1 MADEKQ
7 IKVCYLS
14 DGKYVFYPK
23 TASNLVVNAEGVTV
37 EDRLLAIEKQDIAT
51 QQFVRDEI
59 LKASF
64 GEVQLPELDGFASK
78 EYVDQKIA
86 EIEIPEGAVGE
97 QGPQGEVGPMGPE
110 GPIGPQG
117 IQGERGEKGDQGEQ
131 GPEGPMGPQGEQ
143 GIQGE
148 MGPQGPQGPQGEK
161 GEKGDPGSFDVD
173 TELEGL
179 LTNSKTLVG
188 AINELFNMIKELHD
202 MVPEPEEPEEPEQP
216 EDPEIEVKDSI
227 YYGYIPYEVY
237 GDISGFQDVTMDMI
251 MNEEAGMEETKDALE
266 KQSIGVVPEGALI
279 MVAIPVENSFVAR
292 KDDGLGNAIPFD
304 ESTVGANGVE
314 MEIGGKMF
322 KVYGELAL
330 VAGERFIYIG

>member
-23 TASNLVVNAEGVTV
+23 TASNLVVNAEGITV
-37 EDRLLAIEKQDIAT
+37 EDRLLAIENQDIAS

-59 LKASF
+59 AKAVF
-64 GEVQLPELDGFASK
+64 GEVQMPEVSGYATE

-86 EIEIPEGAVGE
+86 EIELLEGP
-97 QGPQGEVGPMGPE
+97 QGPQGPVGPE
-110 GPIGPQG
+110 GPMGPQG
-117 IQGERGEKGDQGEQ
+117 IQGIQGEKGEQGIQ

-143 GIQGE
+143 GPQGE
-148 MGPQGPQGPQGEK
+148 IGPEGPMGPQGP
-161 GEKGDPGSFDVD
+161 KGDTGTFDID

-188 AINELFNMIKELHD
+188 AINELYNMIQELHAL
-202 MVPEPEEPEEPEQP
+202 VPEEPEEPQP
-216 EDPEIEVKDSI
+216 EEPETSEEEVI

-237 GDISGFQDVTMDMI
+237 GDNVTGFQDVTIDMI
-251 MNEEAGMEETKDALE
+251 KNENAGMQETKVALE
-266 KQSIGVVPEGALI
+266 KQSIGEVPEGALI
-279 MVAIPVENSFVAR
+279 MVAIPAANSFVAK
-292 KDDGLGNAIPFD
+292 KDDGLGNAVAFD
-304 ESTVGANGVE
+304 ESTMGANGLE
-314 MEIGGKMF
+314 MEIDGKAH

>member
-1 MADEKQ
+1 MADDKQ

-37 EDRLLAIEKQDIAT
+37 EDRLLAIEKQDIAS

-59 LKASF
+59 AKAVF
-64 GEVQLPELDGFASK
+64 GEVQIPEVDGFATK

-86 EIEIPEGAVGE
+86 EIEVPEGVV
-97 QGPQGEVGPMGPE
+97 GPQGPAGEQGPMGPE

-117 IQGERGEKGDQGEQ
+117 IQGIQGEKGEKGDQGEQ
-131 GPEGPMGPQGEQ
+131 GPEGPMGPEGPQ

-148 MGPQGPQGPQGEK
+148 VGPMGPQGP
-161 GEKGDPGSFDVD
+161 KGDTGSFDVD

-179 LTNSKTLVG
+179 LTKEKTLVG
-188 AINELFNMIKELHD
+188 AINELFNMIKELHAL
-202 MVPEPEEPEEPEQP
+202 VPEEPEPEEPNPEEPEIDN
-216 EDPEIEVKDSI
+216 EEII

-237 GDISGFQDVTMDMI
+237 GDISGFQDITMDMVK
-251 MNEEAGMEETKDALE
+251 NENAGMQETKVALE
-266 KQSIGVVPEGALI
+266 KQSIGIVPEGALI
-279 MVAIPVENSFVAR
+279 VVAIPADNSFVAK

-304 ESTVGANGVE
+304 ESTVGANE
-314 MEIGGKMF
+314 IAMELDGKMF
-322 KVYGELAL
+322 KVFGELAL

>member
-1 MADEKQ
+1 MADDKQ

-37 EDRLLAIEKQDIAT
+37 EDRLLAIEKQDIAS

-59 LKASF
+59 AKAVF
-64 GEVQLPELDGFASK
+64 GEVQIPEVNGYATE

-86 EIEIPEGAVGE
+86 EIELLEGP
-97 QGPQGEVGPMGPE
+97 QGPQGPAGPE
-110 GPIGPQG
+110 GPMGPQG
-117 IQGERGEKGDQGEQ
+117 IQGIQGEKGEKGDQGEQ
-131 GPEGPMGPQGEQ
+131 GPEGPMGPEGPQGVP
-143 GIQGE
+143 GE
-148 MGPQGPQGPQGEK
+148 MGPMGPEGP
-161 GEKGDPGSFDVD
+161 KGDTGSFDVD

-179 LTNSKTLVG
+179 LTKEKTLVG
-188 AINELFNMIKELHD
+188 AINELYNMIQELHAL
-202 MVPEPEEPEEPEQP
+202 VPEEPEEPEIGN
-216 EDPEIEVKDSI
+216 EEII

-237 GDISGFQDVTMDMI
+237 GDISGFQDITMDMI
-251 MNEEAGMEETKDALE
+251 KNENASMQETKVALE

-279 MVAIPVENSFVAR
+279 VVAIPAENSFVAK

-304 ESTVGANGVE
+304 ESTVGANEIAVE
-314 MEIGGKMF
+314 LDGKMF
-322 KVYGELAL
+322 KVFGELAL